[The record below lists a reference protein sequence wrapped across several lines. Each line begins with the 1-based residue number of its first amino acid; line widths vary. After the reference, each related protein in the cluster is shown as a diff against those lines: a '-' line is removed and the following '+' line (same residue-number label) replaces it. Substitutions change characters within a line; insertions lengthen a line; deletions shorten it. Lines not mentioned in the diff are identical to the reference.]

1 MILMG
6 IDMVTIANTTDRRD
20 IYIYSNNSTEE
31 NIDFNLELIVQSGGN
46 DLDGYSA
53 YDWIAVSPTLVDID
67 GDGKLDIVVTNGACF
82 GCAPSGIS
90 VLRNTSTDSTIG
102 FEYDYNNFYY
112 YESNTNPTRIG
123 ISDLNGD
130 GKPDILTTDWLGG
143 ISIIMNS
150 STEGN
155 IVLESQMQIGVG
167 SFPYPLAMADLN
179 MDSTPEIVVSNW
191 EVEGLRLLHN
201 FLPVDAKTDDLLYDI
216 NNDGVVNDSD
226 FVILLSLVING
237 NDSVSAA
244 DINFDS
250 AVDIFDLLLLSDYLQ
265 NM

>member
-1 MILMG
+1 M
-6 IDMVTIANTTDRRD
+6 
-20 IYIYSNNSTEE
+20 
-31 NIDFNLELIVQSGGN
+31 
-46 DLDGYSA
+46 
-53 YDWIAVSPTLVDID
+53 
-67 GDGKLDIVVTNGACF
+67 
-82 GCAPSGIS
+82 
-90 VLRNTSTDSTIG
+90 
-102 FEYDYNNFYY
+102 
-112 YESNTNPTRIG
+112 
-123 ISDLNGD
+123 
-130 GKPDILTTDWLGG
+130 GG

-201 FLPVDAKTDDLLYDI
+201 FLPVDAQTDDLLYDI

-226 FVILLSLVING
+226 FVIVLSLVING

-265 NM
+265 NI